1 MSLPITVLQA
11 ADAARIE
18 DHLLRLDPVDRSLRF
33 AAGVVTD
40 ETIRRY
46 VAGIR
51 FGTDAVLGVEEG
63 GALIAFAH
71 GCVYSVGKR
80 ARVEVAFSVD
90 ARRRGEGIASA
101 LMAQTRR
108 FAESIGAHS
117 VLGMCLARN
126 APMRQIFANAG
137 MTMTRED
144 DEVHAC
150 CAVASRRRHDGA
162 ERDAS
167 RAGLEEVELS
177 A

>member
-1 MSLPITVLQA
+1 MSLPIRALQA
-11 ADAARIE
+11 ADVIPIE
-18 DHLLRLDPVDRSLRF
+18 EHLLRLDPVDRSLRF

-51 FGTDAVLGVEEG
+51 FGTDAVLGVVDSAG
-63 GALIAFAH
+63 KLVAFAH

-90 ARRRGEGIASA
+90 ANQRGKGIASS
-101 LMAQTRR
+101 LMAEARR
-108 FAESIGAHS
+108 FAQSIGAHS

-126 APMRQIFANAG
+126 LPMRRIFANAG
-137 MTMTRED
+137 MAMTRED

-150 CAVASRRRHDGA
+150 CQVASRERA
-162 ERDAS
+162 EA
-167 RAGLEEVELS
+167 A
-177 A
+177 